1 MHVLPPHRA
10 GDLSSLTVL
19 AQGPHSLD
27 SAGLLMTHTLRVPS
41 ERLLT
46 GPLGARL
53 EVVVLGPRGRREN
66 QVLGNGQWGA
76 EDIGPRPDP
85 SRLPTD
91 RRFLAQQAY
100 AVAAHTLASFE
111 RALGRRMG
119 WAGGAR
125 LKLYANDRIDY
136 RNTGYTRPDCSIRF
150 GMIEDSRHRTKL
162 PLVLYRDLVAHEVTH
177 AVVDGYR
184 PRWGDALAGADQ
196 LALHE
201 ALADL
206 LAMLGVFTA
215 EPVVE
220 KIIAGELAACGGT
233 LESIDSTLLA
243 SGLFRFADNLFS
255 HGRSARDPLT
265 GDLPRDW
272 REDVEPH
279 RRAAGVVRAVLGTV
293 LRLWRAELG
302 RPGRRS
308 SVHQVAAAGAR
319 IGERV
324 LNMLLR
330 GLAYMAPVD
339 VGWED
344 LLRGILAADAV
355 VVPQDGRNYR
365 GTLRACFAEVGIVTG
380 PERALDGISALQD
393 LNYPVRLSALGSDP
407 DEVLRFIW
415 DNPALLDAAK
425 LDPAAKIT
433 IDRVRP
439 SLRISPDGFAVSEIG
454 ASFVQELRLARSE
467 AARLGLR
474 TTSAVVLRGG
484 GLLRFDEG
492 GRLCFA
498 ALKPLLDAG
507 RQQELLDRADE
518 ARSAAQRIGASM
530 FHPPAAAGPPSA

>member
-1 MHVLPPHRA
+1 MSVPTPHRA

-19 AQGPHSLD
+19 AQGPHLMD
-27 SAGLLMTHTLRVPS
+27 AAEQPMTHILRVPS

-66 QVLGNGQWGA
+66 QVLGFGDWGA
-76 EDIGPRPDP
+76 EDITPPADP
-85 SRLPTD
+85 ADLPTD

-119 WAGGAR
+119 WAGGRR
-125 LKLYANDRIDY
+125 LTLYANDPIDY
-136 RNTGYTRPDCSIRF
+136 RNTGYTPEDCSIRF
-150 GMIEDSRHRTKL
+150 GMIQDSRHRDKL

-177 AVVDGYR
+177 AVLDGYR
-184 PRWGDALAGADQ
+184 PRWGDAQAGADQ

-206 LAMLGVFTA
+206 VALLGVFTA
-215 EPVVE
+215 ESVVE
-220 KIIAGELAACGGT
+220 KIITVELETHGAT

-243 SGLFRFADNLFS
+243 SGLFRFADSLFS
-255 HGRSARDPLT
+255 HDKAARDPLS
-265 GDLPRDW
+265 GQLPANW
-272 REDVEPH
+272 RQDNDPH
-279 RRAAGVVRAVLGTV
+279 RRAAGVIRAVLGTV

-339 VGWED
+339 AGWED

-365 GTLRACFAEVGIVTG
+365 GTLRSCFAEVGILAG
-380 PERALDGISALQD
+380 PPHALDGLAELRE

-415 DNPALLDAAK
+415 DNPTLLDAAK
-425 LDPAAKIT
+425 LDPAARIT

-439 SLRISPDGFAVSEIG
+439 SLRISPDGFAVAEIG
-454 ASFVQELRLARSE
+454 ASFVQELRLSPAE
-467 AARLGLR
+467 ATKLGLR
-474 TTSAVVLRGG
+474 TTAAVILRGG

-498 ALKPLLDAG
+498 ALKPVLDVR
-507 RQQELLDRADE
+507 RQQELINGVDTAH
-518 ARSAAQRIGASM
+518 AAAQRMGESM
-530 FHPPAAAGPPSA
+530 FHPPAAVLPPTS

>member
-1 MHVLPPHRA
+1 MSVPTPHRA

-19 AQGPHSLD
+19 AQGPHLMD
-27 SAGLLMTHTLRVPS
+27 AADQPMTHILRVPS

-66 QVLGNGQWGA
+66 QVLSLGDWGA
-76 EDIGPRPDP
+76 EDITPPTDP
-85 SRLPTD
+85 ANLPTD

-111 RALGRRMG
+111 RALGRRIG
-119 WAGGAR
+119 WAGGRR
-125 LKLYANDRIDY
+125 LTLYANDPIDY
-136 RNTGYTRPDCSIRF
+136 RNTGYSPEDCSIRF
-150 GMIEDSRHRTKL
+150 GMIHDSRHHNKL

-177 AVVDGYR
+177 AVIDGYR
-184 PRWGDALAGADQ
+184 PRWGDAHAGADQ

-206 LAMLGVFTA
+206 VAMLGVFTA
-215 EPVVE
+215 ESVVE
-220 KIIAGELAACGGT
+220 KIITVELQTPGAT

-255 HGRSARDPLT
+255 HDKAARDPLT
-265 GDLPRDW
+265 GELSANW
-272 REDVEPH
+272 RQDTDPH

-355 VVPQDGRNYR
+355 VVPQDERNYR
-365 GTLRACFAEVGIVTG
+365 GALRSCFAEVGILAG
-380 PERALDGISALQD
+380 PPHALDGMAEMRE
-393 LNYPVRLSALGSDP
+393 LNYPVRLSALGADP

-415 DNPALLDAAK
+415 DNPSLLDAAK
-425 LDPAAKIT
+425 LDPVARIT

-439 SLRISPDGFAVSEIG
+439 SLRISPDGFAVAEIG
-454 ASFVQELRLARSE
+454 ASFVQELRLSPAE
-467 AARLGLR
+467 AKRLGLR
-474 TTSAVVLRGG
+474 TTAAVVLRGG

-498 ALKPLLDAG
+498 ALKPVLDVG
-507 RQQELLDRADE
+507 RQQELINGADA
-518 ARSAAQRIGASM
+518 ARSAAQRMGNSM
-530 FHPPAAAGPPSA
+530 FHPPAASQAPTP

>member
-1 MHVLPPHRA
+1 MPTPHRA

-19 AQGPHSLD
+19 AQGPHLMD
-27 SAGLLMTHTLRVPS
+27 AADQLMTHVLRVPS

-66 QVLGNGQWGA
+66 QVLAEGDWGA
-76 EDIGPRPDP
+76 EDITPPVDP
-85 SRLPTD
+85 ADLPTD

-119 WAGGAR
+119 WAGGRR
-125 LKLYANDRIDY
+125 LTLYANDPIDY
-136 RNTGYTRPDCSIRF
+136 RNTGYTPEDCSIRF
-150 GMIEDSRHRTKL
+150 GMIHDSRHRNKL

-177 AVVDGYR
+177 AVIDGYR
-184 PRWGDALAGADQ
+184 PRWGDAHAGADQ

-206 LAMLGVFTA
+206 VAMLGVFTA
-215 EPVVE
+215 ESVVE
-220 KIIAGELAACGGT
+220 KIITVELETPGAT

-255 HGRSARDPLT
+255 HDKAARDPLS
-265 GDLPRDW
+265 GELPANW
-272 REDVEPH
+272 RQDTDPH
-279 RRAAGVVRAVLGTV
+279 RRAAGVIRAVLGTV

-365 GTLRACFAEVGIVTG
+365 GALRSCFAEVGILAG
-380 PERALDGISALQD
+380 PPHALDGLTKLRE

-415 DNPALLDAAK
+415 DNPTLLDAAK

-439 SLRISPDGFAVSEIG
+439 SLRISPDGFAVAEIG
-454 ASFVQELRLARSE
+454 ASFVQELHLSPAK
-467 AARLGLR
+467 ATKLGLR
-474 TTSAVVLRGG
+474 TTAAVIVRGG

-498 ALKPLLDAG
+498 ALKPVLDVR
-507 RQQELLDRADE
+507 RQQELIDGVDAARA
-518 ARSAAQRIGASM
+518 AAQRMGESM
-530 FHPPAAAGPPSA
+530 FHPPAAALPPTS

>member
-1 MHVLPPHRA
+1 MPVPPQHRA

-19 AQGPHSLD
+19 AQGPHSTD
-27 SAGLLMTHTLRVPS
+27 SAGRLMTHTLRVPN
-41 ERLLT
+41 ERLLP

-66 QVLGNGQWGA
+66 QELGSGNWGA
-76 EDIGPRPDP
+76 QDFEPAADP
-85 SRLPTD
+85 ADLATD

-100 AVAAHTLASFE
+100 AVAAHTLAVFE

-119 WAGGAR
+119 WAGGGR
-125 LKLYANDRIDY
+125 LTLYANDRIDY
-136 RNTGYTRPDCSIRF
+136 RNSGYTRPDCAIRF
-150 GMIEDSRHRTKL
+150 GMIADPRHRNRL

-220 KIIAGELAACGGT
+220 KIIAGELADSGGS
-233 LESIDSTLLA
+233 LESLDSTLLA

-255 HGRSARDPLT
+255 HGRAARAPLSGDP
-265 GDLPRDW
+265 PPEW
-272 REDVEPH
+272 RTEADPH

-302 RPGRRS
+302 RPGGRS
-308 SVHQVAAAGAR
+308 SVHQVAAAGAK

-339 VGWED
+339 VSWED

-355 VVPQDGRNYR
+355 VVPQDEHNYR
-365 GTLRACFAEVGIVTG
+365 GTLRNCFAEAGIVAG
-380 PERALDGISALQD
+380 PAHGLDGISGLGE

-415 DNPALLDAAK
+415 DNPGLMDAAK
-425 LDPAAKIT
+425 LDPAARII

-454 ASFVQELRLARSE
+454 ASFVQEVRLSPAE

-474 TTSAVVLRGG
+474 TKTAVVLRGG

-492 GRLCFA
+492 GRLSFV
-498 ALKPLLDAG
+498 ALKPLLDVR
-507 RQQELLDRADE
+507 RQQVLIDGSDAARE
-518 ARSAAQRIGASM
+518 AARKVGDSM
-530 FHPPAAAGPPSA
+530 FHPPGAPSPP

>member
-1 MHVLPPHRA
+1 MPALPTHRA

-19 AQGPHSLD
+19 AQGPHSMD
-27 SAGLLMTHTLRVPS
+27 SAGRLMTHTLRIPG

-46 GPLGARL
+46 GPLDARL
-53 EVVVLGPRGRREN
+53 EVIVRGPRGRREN
-66 QVLGNGQWGA
+66 QVLGNGSWGA
-76 EDIGPRPDP
+76 EDIAPPPDP
-85 SRLPTD
+85 SDLPID
-91 RRFLAQQAY
+91 RRFLAQQAN
-100 AVAAHTLASFE
+100 AVAAHTLAAFE

-119 WAGGAR
+119 WAGGGR
-125 LKLYANDRIDY
+125 LKLYANDRIDF
-136 RNTGYTRPDCSIRF
+136 RNTGYTRSDCSIRF
-150 GMIEDSRHRTKL
+150 GLIEDARHRNRL

-184 PRWGDALAGADQ
+184 PRWGDSLAGADQ

-215 EPVVE
+215 EAVVE
-220 KIIAGELAACGGT
+220 KIIAGEMAACGGT

-255 HGRSARDPLT
+255 HGWAARDPLT
-265 GDLPRDW
+265 GDLPQDW
-272 REDVEPH
+272 RSDVEPH

-302 RPGRRS
+302 RPGRLA

-355 VVPQDGRNYR
+355 VVPQDERNYR
-365 GTLRACFAEVGIVTG
+365 GTLRSCFAEVGIVAG
-380 PERALDGISALQD
+380 PSHALDGISGLRD

-415 DNPALLDAAK
+415 DNPALMDAAK
-425 LDPAAKIT
+425 LDPSARIT

-439 SLRISPDGFAVSEIG
+439 SLRLSPDGFAVAEIG
-454 ASFVQELRLARSE
+454 ASFVQELRLAPAE
-467 AARLGLR
+467 ATKLGLR

-492 GRLCFA
+492 GHLSFA
-498 ALKPLLDAG
+498 ALKPVLDAG
-507 RQQELLDRADE
+507 RQQELIEGADA
-518 ARSAAQRIGASM
+518 ARNAAQRIGASM
-530 FHPPAAAGPPSA
+530 YHPPATPAPSKP

>member
-1 MHVLPPHRA
+1 MLVPTPHRA

-19 AQGPHSLD
+19 AQGPHLID
-27 SAGLLMTHTLRVPS
+27 AADQLMTHILRVPS

-66 QVLGNGQWGA
+66 QVLAEGDWGA
-76 EDIGPRPDP
+76 EDITPPADP
-85 SRLPTD
+85 ADLPTD

-119 WAGGAR
+119 WAGGRR
-125 LKLYANDRIDY
+125 LTLYANDPIDY
-136 RNTGYTRPDCSIRF
+136 RNTGYTPEDCSIRF
-150 GMIEDSRHRTKL
+150 GMIHDSRHRNKL

-177 AVVDGYR
+177 AVIDGYR
-184 PRWGDALAGADQ
+184 PRWGDAHAGADQ

-206 LAMLGVFTA
+206 VAMLGVFTA
-215 EPVVE
+215 ESVVE
-220 KIIAGELAACGGT
+220 KIITVELETPGAT

-255 HGRSARDPLT
+255 HDKAARDPLS
-265 GDLPRDW
+265 GELPANW
-272 REDVEPH
+272 RQDTDPH
-279 RRAAGVVRAVLGTV
+279 RRAAGVIRAVLGTV

-365 GTLRACFAEVGIVTG
+365 GALRSCFAEVGILAG
-380 PERALDGISALQD
+380 PPHALDGLTKLRE

-415 DNPALLDAAK
+415 DNPTLLDAAK

-439 SLRISPDGFAVSEIG
+439 SLRISPDGFAVAEIG
-454 ASFVQELRLARSE
+454 ASFVQELRLSPAE
-467 AARLGLR
+467 ATKLGLR
-474 TTSAVVLRGG
+474 TTAAVIVRGG

-498 ALKPLLDAG
+498 ALKPVLDVR
-507 RQQELLDRADE
+507 RQQELIDGVDAARA
-518 ARSAAQRIGASM
+518 AAQRMGESM
-530 FHPPAAAGPPSA
+530 FHPPAAALPPTS